1 MAAEAV
7 IDASVAAKVFITE
20 DGSPAARAFA
30 ASGVRLLAPDLIF
43 VELASVAA
51 KRLARGDI
59 PRSLA
64 EAMVAAAPGLPHETA
79 PAAGLADRAFALAA
93 DHGVSAYDGLYLALA
108 ERRGC
113 DLVTADQ
120 RLIAKVA
127 AAGLR
132 IVVRAP

>member
-1 MAAEAV
+1 MAVEAV

-30 ASGVRLLAPDLIF
+30 TSGTRLLAPDLMLI
-43 VELASVAA
+43 ELASVAA

-59 PRSLA
+59 PRALA
-64 EAMVAAAPGLPHETA
+64 EAMVAAAPGLPHEIIT
-79 PAAGLADRAFALAA
+79 AAGLTSRAFALAA
-93 DHGVSAYDGLYLALA
+93 DHAVSAYDALYLALA

-127 AAGLR
+127 AAGLS
-132 IVVRAP
+132 IVARTP

>member
-20 DGSPAARAFA
+20 DGSPKARAFA
-30 ASGVRLLAPDLIF
+30 TSGVRLLAPDLMLI
-43 VELASVAA
+43 ELASVAT

-64 EAMVAAAPGLPHETA
+64 EAMVAATPSLPHEIVAT
-79 PAAGLADRAFALAA
+79 AGLTNRAFTLAA
-93 DHGVSAYDGLYLALA
+93 DHGISAYDALYVALA
-108 ERRGC
+108 EQRRC

-120 RLIAKVA
+120 RLIAKVG
-127 AAGLR
+127 AAGLGIAAR
-132 IVVRAP
+132 TP